1 MKIDIISD
9 TVCPWCFIGKR
20 RFERALK
27 TRPQVDVEIT
37 WHPHQLNPDMP
48 LGGMDRKAYL
58 AARFGGG
65 TRAERQYE
73 VIGAAGRRRHIHF
86 RFDLIRRT
94 PNSLA
99 SHRLVHL
106 ASLRQRQDVVVEALF
121 QAYFIQ
127 GRDIGDL
134 SVLADIA
141 ANCGLDRRHTADY
154 LASPEDKDL
163 ILAEDERNRS
173 LGVNGVPCFIIEDDY
188 AVSGAQSP
196 EIFHQLF
203 DVIREDRSRAAAA
216 E

>member
-9 TVCPWCFIGKR
+9 TVCPWSFIGKR
-20 RFERALK
+20 RFERALE
-27 TRPQVDVEIT
+27 TRPQLDVGVA
-37 WHPHQLNPDMP
+37 WHPHQLNPHMP
-48 LGGMDRKAYL
+48 AGGMDRNAYL
-58 AARFGGG
+58 TARFGGV

-73 VIGAAGRRRHIHF
+73 IIAAAGRRQGIHF

-106 ASLRQRQDVVVEALF
+106 AGRRQRQDVVVEALF

-127 GRDIGDL
+127 GRDIGNL

-141 ANCGLDRRHTADY
+141 ANCGLDGCQTADY
-154 LASPEDKDL
+154 LASPEDRDL
-163 ILAEDERNRS
+163 IRAEDERNRS
-173 LGVNGVPCFIIEDDY
+173 LGVNGVPCFIIEDEY

-203 DVIREDRSRAAAA
+203 DLIREDRSRAAAA